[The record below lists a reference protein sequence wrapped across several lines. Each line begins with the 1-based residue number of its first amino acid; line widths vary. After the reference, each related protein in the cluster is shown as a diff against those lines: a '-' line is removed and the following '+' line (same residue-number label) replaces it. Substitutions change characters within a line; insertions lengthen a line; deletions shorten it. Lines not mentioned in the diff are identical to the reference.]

1 MVRARCRGSAPGFW
15 HQVGW
20 EAGVGGACH
29 IFISTCTDPSGDVT
43 QGHREAWEGDP
54 LGLNST
60 DRVHQKGPWDSSRL
74 NPHPEHGGLPAL
86 VVYRERISRGALTA
100 RARAM
105 GSHHHPYFFIRAG
118 VRYFDDSRY
127 TCRSFLLRLVPAL
140 GSRWRRAGLVGC
152 VPFPRQLRYR
162 GLQAQVGF
170 WGPSCA
176 HGGRSLGMVVLCCQ
190 PFLWPL
196 GPGCACAGGRNEARD
211 GARSSFLA
219 NLFNYR
225 TSRVVRR
232 GSSS

>member
-1 MVRARCRGSAPGFW
+1 MTGRGWPDGATEAWGFIAPGTGSHGKVAWVGLRDQAWAGRGEGENFPGSSMVRARCRGSAPGFW

-140 GSRWRRAGLVGC
+140 GSR
-152 VPFPRQLRYR
+152 
-162 GLQAQVGF
+162 
-170 WGPSCA
+170 
-176 HGGRSLGMVVLCCQ
+176 
-190 PFLWPL
+190 
-196 GPGCACAGGRNEARD
+196 
-211 GARSSFLA
+211 
-219 NLFNYR
+219 
-225 TSRVVRR
+225 
-232 GSSS
+232 